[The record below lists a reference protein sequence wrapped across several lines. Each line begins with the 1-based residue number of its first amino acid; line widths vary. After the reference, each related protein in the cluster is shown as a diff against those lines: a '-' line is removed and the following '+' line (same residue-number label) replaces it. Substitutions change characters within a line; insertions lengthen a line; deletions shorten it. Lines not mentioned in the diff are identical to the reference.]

1 MSIRETP
8 TPTLNSE
15 IRGSEACRD
24 LTLRNA
30 STTPPRL
37 EMCSG
42 GDRKM
47 SYNVAF
53 CLGVQEIWVEWDYR
67 AFLCSSS
74 KMKKQ
79 EVTQEVNNVQNGADT
94 KGWNL
99 HPPSFLLAWLRAS

>member
-1 MSIRETP
+1 MDNMSIRGA
-8 TPTLNSE
+8 PTLAPDSE

-30 STTPPRL
+30 DTTPPRL

-53 CLGVQEIWVEWDYR
+53 CLGVQQICVEGG
-67 AFLCSSS
+67 
-74 KMKKQ
+74 
-79 EVTQEVNNVQNGADT
+79 TIG
-94 KGWNL
+94 
-99 HPPSFLLAWLRAS
+99 PSCAPLPR